1 MKRAFDFS
9 VLFSEEEKQW
19 ERYRTYYGVEFL
31 LERGVFC
38 YSKDAQVWGK
48 KFIHTHF
55 VFKAY
60 VWVSKSR
67 EALHHSKGKWDLA
80 TSTHILQKRSISHI
94 TLTGTFHSDTSGLYT
109 RETFLLCL
117 NL

>member
-48 KFIHTHF
+48 NLFTLIL
-55 VFKAY
+55 Y
-60 VWVSKSR
+60 SKHMSGFPR
-67 EALHHSKGKWDLA
+67 AERHY
-80 TSTHILQKRSISHI
+80 I
-94 TLTGTFHSDTSGLYT
+94 TVRGSGI
-109 RETFLLCL
+109 
-117 NL
+117 